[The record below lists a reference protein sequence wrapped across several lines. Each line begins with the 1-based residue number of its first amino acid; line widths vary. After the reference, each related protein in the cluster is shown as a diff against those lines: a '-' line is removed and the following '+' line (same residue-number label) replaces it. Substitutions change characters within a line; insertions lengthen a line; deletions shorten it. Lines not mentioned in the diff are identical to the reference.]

1 MIKSM
6 VPAQSL
12 TGRTGIR
19 PVCWSHRNVHSQNLD
34 VHELDHVQRR
44 LKQRHVQM

>member
-1 MIKSM
+1 MAP
-6 VPAQSL
+6 VQPL
-12 TGRTGIR
+12 TGKTGVR
-19 PVCWSHRNVHSQNLD
+19 LLCWSHRDGRSQNLD